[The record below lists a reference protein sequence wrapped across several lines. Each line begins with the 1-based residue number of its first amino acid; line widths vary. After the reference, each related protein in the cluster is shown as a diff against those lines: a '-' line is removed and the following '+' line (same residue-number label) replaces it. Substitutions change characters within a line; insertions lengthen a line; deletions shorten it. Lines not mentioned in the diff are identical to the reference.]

1 LPRLLNL
8 LLALHHLLLHL
19 LHLLRGAR
27 RPARCDAGRNGR
39 STRLRLWLLLS
50 VDVFVVGVGRGG
62 IGSLYCTP
70 GVA

>member
-1 LPRLLNL
+1 LPRLLAL
-8 LLALHHLLLHL
+8 LLALQNLLLHL
-19 LHLLRGAR
+19 LLHQLRGAR
-27 RPARCDAGRNGR
+27 RPAGRDGR

>member
-1 LPRLLNL
+1 LPRLLAL
-8 LLALHHLLLHL
+8 LLALHNLLLHL

-27 RPARCDAGRNGR
+27 RPAGRDGR